1 MIRRPT
7 RSPLTDPLLPYTPLF
22 RSFGDHTGVET
33 SDPYIDDR
41 IFELTGVKGV
51 LESRRYGT
59 LYPLVRGVRAVLG
72 KDQRRNIG
80 GRLYLEPR
88 FPLDYFQGKR
98 CLDIGRSEEHTSEL
112 QSLMRTSHAVFS
124 LNKQ

>member
-22 RSFGDHTGVET
+22 RSFRDHTGVET

-88 FPLDYFQGKR
+88 FP
-98 CLDIGRSEEHTSEL
+98 RSEEHTSEL
-112 QSLMRTSHAVFS
+112 QSLIRISYAVFC
-124 LNKQ
+124 LKQKNLKKSHMEM